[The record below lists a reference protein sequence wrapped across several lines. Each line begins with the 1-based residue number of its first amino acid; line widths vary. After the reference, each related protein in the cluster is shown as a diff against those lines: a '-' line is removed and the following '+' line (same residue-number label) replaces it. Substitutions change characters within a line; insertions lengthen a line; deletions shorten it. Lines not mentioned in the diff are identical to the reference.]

1 MMDTGID
8 VPECV
13 NLVFFKQV
21 KSKTKFW
28 QMIGRGTRLC
38 PGITLI
44 DKVEGEEY
52 TDKKRFLIFDYCK
65 NFEFFGMNGEG
76 KEGKETRS
84 LEETVFAKK
93 VRIIGDLQSAAYI
106 GDNYQN
112 WCSDLVK
119 ACAGQVAA
127 LSYDLVSVRLKM
139 EYVERYKDE
148 KAYVNLSE
156 TAKRELVMQIAPL
169 VVSMEKDS
177 TAKRFDN
184 FAYGL
189 IVAGME
195 RMKTYLHAIQQFK
208 NICELLQGQ
217 ATIPQIK
224 AKMDVIKAVQSDEF
238 WQQDDLFYQIE
249 LARRDLRGLI
259 QFLVSGV
266 GKPRPIYTNIA
277 DPVIK
282 EEEGVTVDKG
292 YDFEDYKKKV
302 NRYIGEHGNAT
313 AIYKLT
319 HNKPLYRSDYDELQR
334 IFTVELGK
342 REDYEREYGDTP
354 FGILVRKVAKL
365 DHDAAMEA
373 FSQFIGNEQLSQQQI
388 QFVHKVIT
396 YIENNGYM
404 EDLGDLTRAPF
415 DRPVPFTKLFDFKT
429 CTSIIEAINAV
440 NDNATKVIV

>member
-1 MMDTGID
+1 MPHLPGSGSGYSTHAQYIVDRFNALY
-8 VPECV
+8 P
-13 NLVFFKQV
+13 
-21 KSKTKFW
+21 W
-28 QMIGRGTRLC
+28 YHGT
-38 PGITLI
+38 
-44 DKVEGEEY
+44 
-52 TDKKRFLIFDYCK
+52 
-65 NFEFFGMNGEG
+65 
-76 KEGKETRS
+76 
-84 LEETVFAKK
+84 FAAR
-93 VRIIGDLQSAAYI
+93 VVCDDA
-106 GDNYQN
+106 
-112 WCSDLVK
+112 
-119 ACAGQVAA
+119 
-127 LSYDLVSVRLKM
+127 YDLVSVRLKK
-139 EYVERYKDE
+139 EYVERYKNE

-156 TAKRELVMQIAPL
+156 TAKRELVIQIAPL

-189 IVAGME
+189 IIAGME
-195 RMKTYLHAIQQFK
+195 RMTTYPHAIQQLK
-208 NICELLQGQ
+208 NICELLQRQ
-217 ATIPQIK
+217 VTIPQIK
-224 AKMDVIKAVQSDEF
+224 AKIDVIKAVQSDEF
-238 WQQDDLFYQIE
+238 WQQDDLFYQVE

-259 QFLVSGV
+259 QFLVGGG

-319 HNKPLYRSDYDELQR
+319 HNKPLYQSDFDELQH

-354 FGILVRKVAKL
+354 FGILVRKVGKL

-404 EDLGDLTRAPF
+404 DDMGDLMKAPF
-415 DRPVPFTKLFDFKT
+415 DRPVGFIKLFDFKT
-429 CTSIIEAINAV
+429 RTAILDAINAV
-440 NDNATKVIV
+440 NDNATKVVVG